1 MILQQYGKAV
11 PLEPVPHQ
19 YGEPEPVLK
28 HHASHYPVQCDHHP
42 GAPGAHHHEAPGAQH
57 PGAGHLPAVPPP
69 FESEEEKKQF
79 FSNR

>member
-11 PLEPVPHQ
+11 PLEPVLHQ
-19 YGEPEPVLK
+19 YGAPEPVLK
-28 HHASHYPVQCDHHP
+28 HHASHYPVQGAHHP
-42 GAPGAHHHEAPGAQH
+42 GAPGAHH